1 MVTISESSVALLVD
15 VMWEVL
21 PSSSGAS
28 EVLLDQIIKDQ
39 ELYSLRQVSGTHSNH
54 EQFPNLKF
62 SDYHQFNGL
71 SLVNPTILSIYA
83 KEMFLQIPIISKYL
97 SVHVHHSAHKIG
109 NIFISR

>member
-54 EQFPNLKF
+54 EQFFFFGKARF
-62 SDYHQFNGL
+62 SL
-71 SLVNPTILSIYA
+71 PESKP
-83 KEMFLQIPIISKYL
+83 IPL
-97 SVHVHHSAHKIG
+97 FGH
-109 NIFISR
+109 